1 MKFRIF
7 DKKKN
12 KYIKEFLKQYYIN
25 HEGKLFFIYAGDGE
39 HNELHKELAPDRY
52 IVEYSTGFGDIFEGS
67 RINVPVRRSD
77 GRRETNINHTD
88 FFLEMEV
95 MKMKNGAFELR
106 KNKEQYEKLCEPMGK
121 ERVSQTISYPCN
133 IQELIHYYDFERV
146 EIIGTIHDGDN
157 NEKAV

>member
-1 MKFRIF
+1 MRFRVY
-7 DKKKN
+7 DKKEK
-12 KYIKEFLKQYYIN
+12 KYVDSSDFYIDDSSNLFLNTEVYEEAKEKTLYTLETCY
-25 HEGKLFFIYAGDGE
+25 
-39 HNELHKELAPDRY
+39 PDRY

-95 MKMKNGAFELR
+95 MKMKNGTFELR

-121 ERVSQTISYPCN
+121 ERVSQTVSYPCN
-133 IQELIHYYDFERV
+133 IQELTHYCDFERV
-146 EIIGTIHDGDN
+146 EIIGTIHDGGNDGI
-157 NEKAV
+157 